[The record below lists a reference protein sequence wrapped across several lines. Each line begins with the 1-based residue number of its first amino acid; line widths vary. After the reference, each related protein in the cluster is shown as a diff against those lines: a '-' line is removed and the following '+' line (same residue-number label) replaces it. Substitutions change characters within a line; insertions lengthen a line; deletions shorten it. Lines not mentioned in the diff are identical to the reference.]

1 MHYRRSKKIFLYFFL
16 FLIIGTFNN
25 KNLNNFDFPRIKEIN
40 ITGLEDKEI
49 YELKEKLNFLMANNL
64 FSLNKIKVEEI
75 INSNNLVEYY
85 SVIKKYPSSLRIVI
99 KKTKFLAYVKQNE
112 KTFLLG
118 SNGKLIDIQEMSQNL
133 PMIFGNFENNNFF
146 RIKKMIDK
154 IDFDYKDIKNLFFFK
169 SGRVDI
175 ETISG
180 VVIKLPINQFE
191 ESFKLVIKIL
201 NDDQFKNV
209 KEIDLR
215 QKNQVVLSE

>member
-40 ITGLEDKEI
+40 ITGLDDKEI

-64 FSLNKIKVEEI
+64 FLLNKIKVEEI

-154 IDFDYKDIKNLFFFK
+154 IDFDYNDIKNLFFFK

>member
-40 ITGLEDKEI
+40 ITGLDDKEI

-99 KKTKFLAYVKQNE
+99 KKTEFLAYVKQNE

-154 IDFDYKDIKNLFFFK
+154 IDFDYKDIKSLFFFK

-191 ESFKLVIKIL
+191 ESFKLAIKIL
-201 NDDQFKNV
+201 NDDQFKNM

-215 QKNQVVLSE
+215 QKNQVILSE

>member
-40 ITGLEDKEI
+40 IMGLDDKEI

>member
-40 ITGLEDKEI
+40 ITGLDDKEI

-154 IDFDYKDIKNLFFFK
+154 IDFDYKDIENLFFFK

-180 VVIKLPINQFE
+180 VMIKLPINQFE

>member
-40 ITGLEDKEI
+40 ITGLDDKEI

-64 FSLNKIKVEEI
+64 FLLNKIKVEEI

-154 IDFDYKDIKNLFFFK
+154 IDFDYNDIKNLFFFK

-215 QKNQVVLSE
+215 QKNQVLLSE

>member
-40 ITGLEDKEI
+40 ITGLDDKEI

-180 VVIKLPINQFE
+180 VVIKLPDNQFE
-191 ESFKLVIKIL
+191 ESFKLAIKIL
-201 NDDQFKNV
+201 NDDQFKNI

>member
-40 ITGLEDKEI
+40 ITGLDDKEI

-64 FSLNKIKVEEI
+64 FLLNKIKVEEI

>member
-40 ITGLEDKEI
+40 ITGLDDKEI
-49 YELKEKLNFLMANNL
+49 NELKEKLNFLMANNL

-99 KKTKFLAYVKQNE
+99 KKTEFLAYVKQNE

-191 ESFKLVIKIL
+191 ESFKLAIKIL

>member
-40 ITGLEDKEI
+40 ITGLDDKEI

-99 KKTKFLAYVKQNE
+99 KKTEFLAYVKQNE

-154 IDFDYKDIKNLFFFK
+154 IDFDYKDIENLFFFK

-191 ESFKLVIKIL
+191 ESFKLAIKIL

>member
-40 ITGLEDKEI
+40 ITGLDDKEI

-154 IDFDYKDIKNLFFFK
+154 IDFDYKDIENLFFFK

-180 VVIKLPINQFE
+180 VVIKLPDNQFE

>member
-40 ITGLEDKEI
+40 ITGLDDKEI

-154 IDFDYKDIKNLFFFK
+154 IDFDYKDIENLFFFK

-180 VVIKLPINQFE
+180 VMIKLPINQFE
-191 ESFKLVIKIL
+191 ESFKLAIKIL
-201 NDDQFKNV
+201 NDDQFKNM

-215 QKNQVVLSE
+215 QKNQVILSE

>member
-1 MHYRRSKKIFLYFFL
+1 M
-16 FLIIGTFNN
+16 
-25 KNLNNFDFPRIKEIN
+25 NNFDFPRIKEIN
-40 ITGLEDKEI
+40 ITGLDDKEI

-133 PMIFGNFENNNFF
+133 PMIFGNFENNNF
-146 RIKKMIDK
+146 
-154 IDFDYKDIKNLFFFK
+154 L
-169 SGRVDI
+169 
-175 ETISG
+175 E
-180 VVIKLPINQFE
+180 
-191 ESFKLVIKIL
+191 
-201 NDDQFKNV
+201 
-209 KEIDLR
+209 
-215 QKNQVVLSE
+215 

>member
-40 ITGLEDKEI
+40 ITGLDDKEI

-146 RIKKMIDK
+146 KIKKMIDI

>member
-40 ITGLEDKEI
+40 ITGLDDKEI

-99 KKTKFLAYVKQNE
+99 KKTEFLAYVKQNE

-191 ESFKLVIKIL
+191 ESFKLAIKIL
-201 NDDQFKNV
+201 NDDQFKNM

-215 QKNQVVLSE
+215 QKNQVILSE

>member
-40 ITGLEDKEI
+40 ITGLDDKEI

-201 NDDQFKNV
+201 NDDQFKNI

>member
-40 ITGLEDKEI
+40 ITGLDDKEI

>member
-40 ITGLEDKEI
+40 INGLDDKEI

-64 FSLNKIKVEEI
+64 LSLNKIKVEEI

>member
-40 ITGLEDKEI
+40 ITGLDDKEI

-154 IDFDYKDIKNLFFFK
+154 IDFDYKDIENLFFFK

>member
-40 ITGLEDKEI
+40 ITGLDDKEI

-180 VVIKLPINQFE
+180 VVIKLPDNQFE
-191 ESFKLVIKIL
+191 ESFKLAIKIL

>member
-25 KNLNNFDFPRIKEIN
+25 KNLNNFDFPKIKEIN
-40 ITGLEDKEI
+40 ITGLDDKEI

-99 KKTKFLAYVKQNE
+99 KKTEFLAYVKQNE

-118 SNGKLIDIQEMSQNL
+118 SNGKLIDNQEMSQNL

-146 RIKKMIDK
+146 SIKKMIDK
-154 IDFDYKDIKNLFFFK
+154 IDFDYKDIENLFFFK

-180 VVIKLPINQFE
+180 VVIKLPDNQFE
-191 ESFKLVIKIL
+191 ESFKLAIKIL
-201 NDDQFKNV
+201 NDDQFKNI